1 MLNTQMT
8 SDLRGEGQEIGSKE
22 TEKREET
29 RLPGKTGLAK
39 LFYKHRCTKSQV
51 WIEAKNDGR
60 SCNSTDSYC
69 SGTRSSLDEGKQ
81 ENSEEPINPHIEEVR
96 GHFNSKFN
104 NRTPLSLHPPVPM
117 VTDNSRLFPSLEEIN
132 PQETNRVVRHFEKIR
147 VERQKTGIEKRFLQ
161 REGNETKGEKTIKLA
176 REKNTLPE
184 VISKRRLQ
192 ETEKQ
197 HFLPRLN
204 DKVWSA
210 PPSSRL
216 SIDFDKTFLLGHEDV
231 RGPRTSK
238 RILAW
243 NACVFPAT
251 LVDSPVRKRSP
262 LMTSL
267 KRPHKRVK
275 NNMADT
281 ARSVSRPAAYTEQ
294 SAPLLPRASAGKPL
308 SRLLYPS
315 HHGY

>member
-8 SDLRGEGQEIGSKE
+8 SDVRGGRREIGSKG
-22 TEKREET
+22 TEKREEK
-29 RLPGKTGLAK
+29 RLLRKTEIIAK
-39 LFYKHRCTKSQV
+39 LSYKHRCTKSQA
-51 WIEAKNDGR
+51 WIEANNNGV

-69 SGTRSSLDEGKQ
+69 SGTQSSLDDGKQ
-81 ENSEEPINPHIEEVR
+81 ENSAEPADIDIEEVR

-104 NRTPLSLHPPVPM
+104 NRKPLSLHPPVPM
-117 VTDNSRLFPSLEEIN
+117 VTDNSGLFPSLEEIN
-132 PQETNRVVRHFEKIR
+132 PEETKRIVRHLEKIR
-147 VERQKTGIEKRFLQ
+147 VERQKTGIDQQFLQ
-161 REGNETKGEKTIKLA
+161 REGKETKGEKTIKLA

-184 VISKRRLQ
+184 VISKRRIQ
-192 ETEKQ
+192 ETTEKR

-210 PPSSRL
+210 PLSSRL
-216 SIDFDKTFLLGHEDV
+216 SIDFDKTFLLRHGDA
-231 RGPRTSK
+231 TSK

-275 NNMADT
+275 NNMADS
-281 ARSVSRPAAYTEQ
+281 ARGVSKPAAYTEQ
-294 SAPLLPRASAGKPL
+294 SASLLPRGSAGKPL